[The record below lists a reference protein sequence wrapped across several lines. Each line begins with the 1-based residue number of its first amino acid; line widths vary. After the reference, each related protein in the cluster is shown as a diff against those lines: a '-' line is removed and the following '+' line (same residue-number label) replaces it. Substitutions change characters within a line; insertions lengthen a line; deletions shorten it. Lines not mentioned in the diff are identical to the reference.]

1 MNSLLTSVDFSDST
15 LSENSISRIIN
26 SLEFSCKLAEIN
38 FSNVELKL
46 EHVLNIFKLLTDH
59 QLLPKIRISPHSINP
74 CIGCLS
80 YQKLIDSDDLPPLL
94 NNLKS
99 NVSIKHIEFRGLHR
113 PNLSDILTILE
124 ILSINKS
131 VIFNDL
137 HPHQIDVKKG
147 VFSLNPHELTEITTE
162 MISSLKRLLQCFNI
176 EELSF
181 KRFRFSDEAIVV
193 LCDLIKLNTS
203 LTSVDFSNCRLTDDQ
218 LVLIIEALN
227 IDSSSTL
234 LSLNFGN
241 NSMGNKSVLALS
253 ESLKQNSSVTKII
266 LESNSITDEGA
277 RTFGEALLQNS
288 TVVEVDFRGN
298 SVSLDSKQSI

>member
-1 MNSLLTSVDFSDST
+1 MNLSDG
-15 LSENSISRIIN
+15 SIVYR
-26 SLEFSCKLAEIN
+26 KY
-38 FSNVELKL
+38 LKSK
-46 EHVLNIFKLLTDH
+46 N
-59 QLLPKIRISPHSINP
+59 
-74 CIGCLS
+74 
-80 YQKLIDSDDLPPLL
+80 LPPLL

-99 NVSIKHIEFRGLHR
+99 NVPVKHIEFLGLHR
-113 PNLSDILTILE
+113 PSLSDILIILE

-147 VFSLNPHELTEITTE
+147 VFSFNPHELTEITTE
-162 MISSLKRLLQCFNI
+162 MISSLKCFLRRFNI
-176 EELSF
+176 QELTF

-218 LVLIIEALN
+218 LVLIIEALD
-227 IDSSSTL
+227 IESSLTL
-234 LSLNFGN
+234 LSINFGN
-241 NSMGNKSVLALS
+241 NSMGNKSILALS
-253 ESLKQNSSVTKII
+253 KALKQNSSVTKII

-288 TVVEVDFRGN
+288 TVVEVDLRGN
-298 SVSLDSKQSI
+298 CIGFKTKCFIQQISNRHMKLSYRERRFISRTRLLLQSSKYTR

>member
-1 MNSLLTSVDFSDST
+1 MNTSLVDLDVSS
-15 LSENSISRIIN
+15 LS
-26 SLEFSCKLAEIN
+26 IN
-38 FSNVELKL
+38 FSNGSICYRKYL
-46 EHVLNIFKLLTDH
+46 ESK
-59 QLLPKIRISPHSINP
+59 
-74 CIGCLS
+74 
-80 YQKLIDSDDLPPLL
+80 DLPPLL

-99 NVSIKHIEFRGLHR
+99 NVPVKHIEFRGLHR

-162 MISSLKRLLQCFNI
+162 MISSLKCFLQCFNI
-176 EELSF
+176 KELTF

-193 LCDLIKLNTS
+193 LCDLIKLNTF
-203 LTSVDFSNCRLTDDQ
+203 LTSVDFSNCGLTDDQ

-234 LSLNFGN
+234 LSVNFGK
-241 NSMGNKSVLALS
+241 NSMKTKCILALS
-253 ESLKQNSSVTKII
+253 EALKQNSSVTKII
-266 LESNSITDEGA
+266 LESNSITDGGA

-288 TVVEVDFRGN
+288 TVVEVDLRGN
-298 SVSLDSKQSI
+298 SIGFKTEVFIENISNYRIHCSYW